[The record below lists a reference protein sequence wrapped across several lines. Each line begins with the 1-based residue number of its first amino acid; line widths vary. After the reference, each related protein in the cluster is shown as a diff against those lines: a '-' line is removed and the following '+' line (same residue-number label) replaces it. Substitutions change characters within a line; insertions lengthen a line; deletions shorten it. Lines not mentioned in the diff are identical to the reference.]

1 MTLSIQRVQGTLRQ
15 IAAPVGLDFLL
26 HELGCDPT
34 NKSSRQRIHYLA
46 YAKKVVSVPD
56 PADPSRRLYSWPPE
70 QRDVMSEPEPN
81 PLSSISVPV
90 PPAAPTVDLSHAVGT
105 IAQAVATTL
114 EAAIKDRIADVVRT
128 QLQQALDALPAQV
141 IAMTGGKAE
150 KLSAPALA
158 PAPAPAPRV
167 RKPRVTVVGLLPGQ
181 VEMISREY
189 AGQLEMHFVGN
200 EHSSVKRL
208 EGLCRSSQHVL
219 TMTGFISHSTEALI
233 KASGGQLQ
241 RVSGGMTSLRGALHE
256 IVEEV
261 TT

>member
-1 MTLSIQRVQGTLRQ
+1 
-15 IAAPVGLDFLL
+15 
-26 HELGCDPT
+26 
-34 NKSSRQRIHYLA
+34 
-46 YAKKVVSVPD
+46 
-56 PADPSRRLYSWPPE
+56 
-70 QRDVMSEPEPN
+70 MSEPEPN
-81 PLSSISVPV
+81 PLSSISVPI
-90 PPAAPTVDLSHAVGT
+90 PPVAPTVDLSHAVDT
-105 IAQAVATTL
+105 IAQAVATAL

-150 KLSAPALA
+150 KLSAPAPA
-158 PAPAPAPRV
+158 PAPAPTPAPRV

-189 AGQLEMHFVGN
+189 AGQLEMHFVDS
-200 EHSSVKRL
+200 EHTSTRRL
-208 EGLCRSSQHVL
+208 EGLCRTSQHVL

-233 KASGGQLQ
+233 KSSGGQLQ
-241 RVSGGMTSLRGALHE
+241 RVNGGMTSLRGALHE